1 LLGLKRS
8 DVEGIATVSCMYRR
22 VELHLMFNAGKM
34 LTAPAESTLALVGS
48 CLPAFTGWRRLDFA
62 TPSFP
67 HLRHVLI
74 GFRASTNES
83 RLANHLFFLITKLHH
98 SSSASTICT
107 TIPVAAPPPLQMAA
121 HPYSP
126 FFSWCS
132 SVTKI
137 LEPELPNACPREI
150 APPLGLTLSLPSP
163 RI

>member
-8 DVEGIATVSCMYRR
+8 DVEGIGTVSCMYRR
-22 VELHLMFNAGKM
+22 VELHLMFNVGKM

-48 CLPAFTGWRRLDFA
+48 CLLSPAGGDSILQLHHFRIYVTCQ
-62 TPSFP
+62 SF
-67 HLRHVLI
+67 
-74 GFRASTNES
+74 FDQRANLELPTI
-83 RLANHLFFLITKLHH
+83 FFFVTKLHH

-126 FFSWCS
+126 FFSWCN
-132 SVTKI
+132 SVTRI
-137 LEPELPNACPREI
+137 LEPELPNACPSEI